1 MQKTLISSSA
11 CYIKGRWFKQNS
23 KQPNERIDTTM
34 VKPRPM
40 HKKNGL
46 LLAEMTRRG
55 FTIQTLADAIDVH
68 YLTIW
73 RIVNQEHNPG
83 HGTATKIT
91 QTLDVDLERLGL
103 QVWGTGRTDNK
114 ETRGDSLN

>member
-1 MQKTLISSSA
+1 
-11 CYIKGRWFKQNS
+11 
-23 KQPNERIDTTM
+23 M
-34 VKPRPM
+34 VKPRPL

-55 FTIQTLADAIDVH
+55 FTIQSLAEATDVH

-83 HGTATKIT
+83 KDTAAKISDV
-91 QTLDVDLERLGL
+91 LDVDLERLGL
-103 QVWGTGRTDNK
+103 QVWGTGSSNK
-114 ETRGDSLN
+114 NRSE